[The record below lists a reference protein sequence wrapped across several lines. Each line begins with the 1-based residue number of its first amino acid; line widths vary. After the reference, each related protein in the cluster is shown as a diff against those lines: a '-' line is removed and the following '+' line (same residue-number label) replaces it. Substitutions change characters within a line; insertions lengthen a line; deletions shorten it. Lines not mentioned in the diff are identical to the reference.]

1 MKKRLS
7 VTIDEDL
14 LRTVDSWRGS
24 SPRSPLYEG
33 LVQGA
38 LDAGLQL
45 QGLFVEHEKEGGV
58 SRVFVGD
65 DSRVFTHEVRGE
77 ALEGQHVFDALRC
90 EACRALRET
99 VGGSA

>member
-24 SPRSPLYEG
+24 SPRSPFYED
-33 LVQGA
+33 LLSRA
-38 LDAGLQL
+38 LREGFQL
-45 QGLFVEHEKEGGV
+45 EGFSVEHEEGGGV

-65 DSRVFTHEVRGE
+65 DSRPVTHEVREGI
-77 ALEGQHVFDALRC
+77 EGQHVFDALRC
-90 EACRALRET
+90 EACRALRES
-99 VGGSA
+99 VGGSV